1 MAHPWAK
8 TVLHGSLQTPCWRS
22 ILHVKCQLLL
32 QVTRTPSRQGKR
44 SGAVFCGLCL
54 REHVPSKDQA
64 TERPALKEQYLP
76 SKGREG
82 SDLHSWRHMKNW
94 AEKREKG
101 GNRCWVQG
109 YTDPSCRYTQEHELK
124 PAALTGLFPPQIQLI
139 VPRVQHTPPK
149 SHTAASRSK
158 LGASLW
164 SPLWTGMLEGTRY
177 PREFGC
183 RKGHF
188 KERNN
193 ICAVLCLLLGYSSRC
208 PCSLEGGWTLWRS
221 LPTQIILWFYDI
233 KQSKI
238 H

>member
-1 MAHPWAK
+1 MSAPAPSHQDSQPSGEEKW
-8 TVLHGSLQTPCWRS
+8 SC
-22 ILHVKCQLLL
+22 ILW
-32 QVTRTPSRQGKR
+32 TMFERTCSFQR
-44 SGAVFCGLCL
+44 SG
-54 REHVPSKDQA
+54 HWTTSSQ
-64 TERPALKEQYLP
+64 EQYLP